1 MRKFIAFMIVALP
14 LTAILSTAA
23 GFWYAGQLRLTRI
36 ERQVVQAAPVEVA
49 PVVRVEPT
57 VEPVYRFSLL
67 KIQLSFCLDA
77 LKESSMAQRERDLEG
92 VHICAKNLREID
104 APADY
109 NVPALADQFEAY
121 ATEYQQSLRDIDAD
135 KLKVA
140 SARIKPIGE
149 MMRMILD
156 KLPAD

>member
-1 MRKFIAFMIVALP
+1 M
-14 LTAILSTAA
+14 
-23 GFWYAGQLRLTRI
+23 
-36 ERQVVQAAPVEVA
+36 QAAPVEVA

-77 LKESSMAQRERDLEG
+77 LQESSTAQRERDLEG

-121 ATEYQQSLRDIDAD
+121 ATEYQQSLRDIDAE

-140 SARIKPIGE
+140 TARIKPIGE